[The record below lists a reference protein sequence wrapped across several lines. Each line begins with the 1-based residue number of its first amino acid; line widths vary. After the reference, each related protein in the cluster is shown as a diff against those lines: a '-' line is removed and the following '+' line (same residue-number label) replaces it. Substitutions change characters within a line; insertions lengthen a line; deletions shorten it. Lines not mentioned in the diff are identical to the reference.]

1 MFSRLPK
8 RRSVSYDYA
17 MSENYFKLIIKN
29 VPTQDE
35 DWLTSLCFDYDAQGV
50 SENLEFKQEI
60 FEFEPQT
67 VQTPTHNLEVYF
79 LTTPAAELLQELKL
93 RLPQSEV
100 VMSEEQVKDWLE
112 EWKKGFEAFELAH
125 GLWIVPSWKPVPKQ
139 AKSFLRLDPGMAFG
153 SGTHETTQLASQLT
167 IEFADAQKLPFTAI
181 DVGCGTGILSM
192 VAALNEADVDAIDIE
207 KEALRVTQENIEL
220 NELEDFVHVKHQSLE
235 GITGQY
241 DLVIAN
247 IIDAVLI
254 KIKDDLIRV
263 AKKTIIVSG
272 ILQDHAEEF
281 EQDFSKTL
289 KLVNTV
295 KKGEWQAYIWEKP

>member
-1 MFSRLPK
+1 MAQL
-8 RRSVSYDYA
+8 
-17 MSENYFKLIIKN
+17 ENYFKLIIKN

-35 DWLTSLCFDYDAQGV
+35 DWVTSLCFDYDAQGV

-67 VQTPTHNLEVYF
+67 VEKPVHDLDVYF
-79 LTTPAAELLQELKL
+79 LENPSAELIQELKA

-112 EWKKGFEAFELAH
+112 EWKKGFESFELAE
-125 GLWIVPSWKPVPKQ
+125 GIWIVPSWKPIPPQ
-139 AKSFLRLDPGMAFG
+139 AKTYLRLDPGMAFG
-153 SGTHETTQLASQLT
+153 SGTHETTQLASQLVV
-167 IEFADAQKLPFTAI
+167 EFANSQKNPFTAI

-192 VAALNEADVDAIDIE
+192 VAAMNEADVDAIDIE

-220 NELEDFVHVKHQSLE
+220 NELADFVHVLPHSLE
-235 GITGQY
+235 KIETKY

-254 KIKDDLIRV
+254 HIKSDLIRV
-263 AKKTIIVSG
+263 AKKTIVVSG
-272 ILQDHAEEF
+272 ILQDHAKEF
-281 EQDFSKTL
+281 EQEFCKTL
-289 KLVNTV
+289 KLVKTL
-295 KKGEWQAYIWEKP
+295 KKGEWQAYWFEK

>member
-1 MFSRLPK
+1 MKSND
-8 RRSVSYDYA
+8 STT
-17 MSENYFKLIIKN
+17 ENYFKLIIRN
-29 VPTQDE
+29 VPTLDE
-35 DWLTSLCFDYDAQGV
+35 DWVTSLCFDYDAQGV
-50 SENLEFKQEI
+50 SEKLDFKQEI

-67 VQTPTHNLEVYF
+67 LEKPLHDLEVYF

-125 GLWIVPSWKPVPKQ
+125 GLWIVPSWKQIPPQ

-167 IEFADAQKLPFTAI
+167 IEFADEQKNPFTVI
-181 DVGCGTGILSM
+181 DVGCGTGILAM
-192 VAALNEADVDAIDIE
+192 VAAMNEADVDAIDIE

-220 NELEDFVHVKHQSLE
+220 NELQDFIHVKPVSLE
-235 GITGQY
+235 GITKTY

-247 IIDAVLI
+247 IIDAVLV

-281 EQDFSKTL
+281 EQEFSKTL
-289 KLVNTV
+289 KLKKTI